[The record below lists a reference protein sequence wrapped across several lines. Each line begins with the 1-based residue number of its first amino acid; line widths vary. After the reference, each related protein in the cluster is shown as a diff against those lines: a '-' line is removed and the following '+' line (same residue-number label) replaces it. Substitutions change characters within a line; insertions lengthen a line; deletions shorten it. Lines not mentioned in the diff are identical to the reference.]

1 MMMKKNIRED
11 QIELIASVV
20 KDKVFSSQL
29 TKKITIFLCGGDVL
43 NEKYGR
49 HKMAAIFSK
58 YKRYEIL
65 YPEDLFDDLLAGQG
79 QYSLL
84 SLENMLAEAVD
95 VIIIFPESPGSYAEL
110 GAFSN
115 NIELAKKLICIQ
127 DNRYKSKKSFINY
140 GPIRLLKKNKTGKV
154 LNLNYEHLSDPLE
167 SISLYQKIYKSI
179 ISIKSK
185 HPVTRSV
192 ENLLDSESFIL
203 PCIYLMDGVNNVL
216 LYSLLKKA
224 TGKNDILCEIA
235 TKSALGRLTSKRMI
249 SRTTVGYHVTDMGFY
264 FVREN
269 FSHIELD
276 KLRLEIMNLENRSSA
291 SLSYAKLAKAH
302 P

>member
-1 MMMKKNIRED
+1 MKKIIRED
-11 QIELIASVV
+11 QIESIALAV

-29 TKKITIFLCGGDVL
+29 TKKTTIFLCGGDVSD
-43 NEKYGR
+43 EKYGR
-49 HKMAAIFSK
+49 HKLASIFSR

-95 VIIIFPESPGSYAEL
+95 VIIICPESPGSYAEL

-115 NIELAKKLICIQ
+115 NTELAKKLICIQ
-127 DNRYKSKKSFINY
+127 DNKYKSKKSFINY

-154 LNLNYEHLSDPLE
+154 LALNYEHLSHPLQ
-167 SISLYQKIYKSI
+167 SLLLYQRIAKAIT
-179 ISIKSK
+179 SIKMK
-185 HPVTRSV
+185 YPVVRSV
-192 ENLLDSESFIL
+192 DNLLDSESFIL
-203 PCIYLMDGVNNVL
+203 PCIYLMDEVNNIL
-216 LYSLLKKA
+216 LYNLLKKA
-224 TGKNDILCEIA
+224 TSKSDTLCEIA

-249 SRTTVGYHVTDMGFY
+249 TRTTIGYHMTDMGFS

-269 FSHIELD
+269 FSHVELD
-276 KLRLEIMNLENRSSA
+276 KLRLEIMNLENRTNSSF
-291 SLSYAKLAKAH
+291 SYAKLPAAH

>member
-1 MMMKKNIRED
+1 MKKIIRED
-11 QIELIASVV
+11 QIESIALAV

-29 TKKITIFLCGGDVL
+29 TKKTTIFLCGGDVSD
-43 NEKYGR
+43 EKYGR
-49 HKMAAIFSK
+49 HKLASIFSK

-95 VIIIFPESPGSYAEL
+95 VIIICPESPGSYAEL

-115 NIELAKKLICIQ
+115 NTELAKKLICIQ
-127 DNRYKSKKSFINY
+127 DNKYKSKKSFINY

-154 LNLNYEHLSDPLE
+154 LALNYEHLSDPLK
-167 SISLYQKIYKSI
+167 SLNLYQKIAKAI
-179 ISIKSK
+179 TSIKIK
-185 HPVTRSV
+185 HPVVRSV
-192 ENLLDSESFIL
+192 DNLLDSESFIL
-203 PCIYLMDGVNNVL
+203 PCIYLMDEVNNIL
-216 LYSLLKKA
+216 LYNLLKKA
-224 TGKNDILCEIA
+224 TSKSDTLCEIA

-249 SRTTVGYHVTDMGFY
+249 TRTTIGYHMTDMGFS

-269 FSHIELD
+269 FSHVELD
-276 KLRLEIMNLENRSSA
+276 KLRLEIMNLENRTNSSF
-291 SLSYAKLAKAH
+291 SYAKLAVAH

>member
-1 MMMKKNIRED
+1 MMKKNLQEK
-11 QIELIASVV
+11 QIALIASAV
-20 KDKVFSSQL
+20 KNKVFSSQL
-29 TKKITIFLCGGDVL
+29 TKKTTIFLCGGDVS

-58 YKRYEIL
+58 YRRYEIL

-79 QYSLL
+79 HYSLL

-127 DNRYKSKKSFINY
+127 DNKYKHKKSFINY

-154 LNLNYEHLSDPLE
+154 ITLNYEHLSDPKENLE
-167 SISLYQKIYKSI
+167 LYQKISKSI
-179 ISIKSK
+179 ASIKSK
-185 HPVTRSV
+185 YPVTRSV

-203 PCIYLMDGVNNVL
+203 PCIYLMERVNNVL
-216 LYSLLKKA
+216 LYNLLKKA
-224 TGKNDILCEIA
+224 TGKSDTLCEIA

-249 SRTTVGYHVTDMGFY
+249 TRTTVGYHVTDMGFD

-276 KLRLEIMNLENRSSA
+276 KLRLEIMNLENRTNS
-291 SLSYAKLAKAH
+291 SLSYAKLA
-302 P
+302 